1 MTNKD
6 KFIEYINS
14 KNDFY
19 AKHGY
24 NRPFEFVSY
33 FLDFNFGV
41 LKETSI
47 LSNGSLYVTY
57 CIYVYNEF
65 HNDFIFVQS
74 FSDLN
79 LVEKAFEALKV
90 F

>member
-1 MTNKD
+1 MTNKE
-6 KFIEYINS
+6 KFIEYINT

-24 NRPFEFVSY
+24 NRPFEFMSY

-41 LKETSI
+41 LKKTSI
-47 LSNGSLYVTY
+47 LSNGSFYVTY
-57 CIYVYNEF
+57 CIYVYNKV

-74 FSDLN
+74 FGDLN
-79 LVEKAFEALKV
+79 LAKNALNALTT